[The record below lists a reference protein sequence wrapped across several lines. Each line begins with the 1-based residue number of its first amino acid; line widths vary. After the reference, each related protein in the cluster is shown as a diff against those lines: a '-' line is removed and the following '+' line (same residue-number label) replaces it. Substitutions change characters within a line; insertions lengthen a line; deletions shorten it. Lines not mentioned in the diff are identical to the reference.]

1 MSVGVKEDLESIMDA
16 AYPVHH
22 YRHIASGHLIK
33 IYEMVHIA
41 PESFFAKRLKQWEE
55 DVAAGFVLH
64 HEGVVGVPADVP
76 LKEGYLQVAEAL
88 GWKMQ
93 KLPPLPFRNVDVT
106 WEETPQATKL
116 FIKGVSKMVLWL
128 GEKLLA
134 DVKEGQEKYADELR
148 EKILKNELE
157 TKGLL
162 GFALSTFL
170 LQRRNAL
177 AVAAALEENSHVS
190 MIWGA
195 AHAEGMGATF
205 LKQGYEKM
213 SPATNNSR

>member
-41 PESFFAKRLKQWEE
+41 PESFFAKRLKQWED

-64 HEGVVGVPADVP
+64 HEGVAGVPADVP
-76 LKEGYLQVAEAL
+76 LREGYLKIAEAL
-88 GWKMQ
+88 GWKAQ
-93 KLPPLPFRNVDVT
+93 EKPPLPFKNADVT
-106 WEETPQATKL
+106 WEEMPRATQL
-116 FIKGVSKMVLWL
+116 FMKGVSKAVLWV
-128 GEKLLA
+128 GEKLLE
-134 DVKEGQEKYADELR
+134 DVKDGEGKHVEDLR
-148 EKILKNELE
+148 EKVLKKELE

-162 GFALSTFL
+162 GFALRSFL
-170 LQRRNAL
+170 LHRRNAL
-177 AVAAALEENSHVS
+177 AVTAALAENSNVS

-195 AHAEGMGATF
+195 AHAEGMGAIF
-205 LKQGYEKM
+205 LKEGYEKM
-213 SPATNNSR
+213 SPATNASR